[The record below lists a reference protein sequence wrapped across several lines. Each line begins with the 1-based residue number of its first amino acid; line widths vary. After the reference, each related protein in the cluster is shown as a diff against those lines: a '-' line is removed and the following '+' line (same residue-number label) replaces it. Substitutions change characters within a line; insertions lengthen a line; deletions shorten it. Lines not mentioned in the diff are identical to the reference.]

1 MSKGARHKK
10 VTAYYTSYWKRLL
23 WKNSTS

>member
-10 VTAYYTSYWKRLL
+10 VTPYYTSYWKRLL
-23 WKNSTS
+23 WEKCTS